1 MDNSEVNGKSRIKL
15 YWILWFFSI
24 VVFFVLRF
32 TVFLSTTQDARFSL
46 LAAFTAL
53 LFVFFIGV
61 HVHEYTRLL
70 YYLKENHRQYWEYL
84 TFKLPLLGHGHI
96 TKSNRVEKFL
106 YSGEDFSDPGVAFLK
121 SNYRRLLLLS
131 LAALLVYPFI
141 VLSCV
146 M

>member
-1 MDNSEVNGKSRIKL
+1 MDSGEVNGKSRVRL

-32 TVFLSTTQDARFSL
+32 TVFLSTTQNARFSL

-53 LFVFFIGV
+53 LLVFFIVV

-70 YYLKENHRQYWEYL
+70 YYLKVNHRQFWEYL

-96 TKSNRVEKFL
+96 TKSHRVEKFL
-106 YSGEDFSDPGVAFLK
+106 FSGEDFGDPGMALLK
-121 SNYRRLLLLS
+121 SKYRRLLLLS
-131 LAALLVYPFI
+131 LAAFLVYPFV